1 MTDIADR
8 AVPSPMDPCGNED
21 CDKCDPRPRWKI
33 SQHRVQH
40 LTYTR
45 KIKAGSAEEAM
56 QIFEAGTAWPSQYD
70 DDYGA
75 VIQRDEPLTERLPP
89 DEYHLTECCFHDLVT
104 SSPGEAGSES
114 GAEIVVDSA
123 PQKGEPRPVALDP
136 VQDGRAVRV
145 DLESEAGAVTV
156 VDGAL
161 QKGELRSVATDP
173 VQDGRA
179 VRIDLGILVEEC
191 TRVILERP
199 RDGSPPMVALSADVV
214 RAVAEYARTLSRG
227 IVEAGAPDEALLWQ
241 KFAVAGPAVGGDGA
255 ADAWGSVVH
264 SLHVS
269 AVRRDAEEA
278 PSWRRDPPPRGVRCL
293 VTWTGPDGRSLPR
306 VRVASVSPDHE
317 DERWFS
323 DGERLHH
330 VVAWMPAPEA
340 ARDEA
345 LP

>member
-1 MTDIADR
+1 MGANQIGTDR
-8 AVPSPMDPCGNED
+8 TVPLSMDPCGNED

-45 KIKAGSAEEAM
+45 KIKAGSAEEAL

-75 VIQRDEPLTERLPP
+75 IVQQDVPLTERLPP
-89 DEYHLTECCFHDLVT
+89 DEYHLTECCYHDLAT
-104 SSPGEAGSES
+104 SSSGEIESEVGAVAVVEGSS
-114 GAEIVVDSA
+114 
-123 PQKGEPRPVALDP
+123 QKGERRPIAL
-136 VQDGRAVRV
+136 
-145 DLESEAGAVTV
+145 
-156 VDGAL
+156 
-161 QKGELRSVATDP
+161 DP

-191 TRVILERP
+191 TRVILGRP

-214 RAVAEYARTLSRG
+214 RAAAEYARTLSRG
-227 IVEAGAPDEALLWQ
+227 IVEASSPDEVLLWQ
-241 KFAVAGPAVGGDGA
+241 KFAAAGPAVGGDGA

-264 SLHVS
+264 PLHVS
-269 AVRRDAEEA
+269 AVRRDAEEVS
-278 PSWRRDPPPRGVRCL
+278 PWRRDPPPRGVRCL
-293 VTWTGPDGRSLPR
+293 VTWTGPDGCSPPR
-306 VRVASVSPDHE
+306 VRIASVSPDHE

-330 VVAWMPAPEA
+330 VVAWMSAPEA
-340 ARDEA
+340 ARDEV

>member
-1 MTDIADR
+1 MTNPPDPPEH
-8 AVPSPMDPCGNED
+8 AVTSPIDPCGNED

-89 DEYHLTECCFHDLVT
+89 DEYHLTECCYHDLAA
-104 SSPGEAGSES
+104 SSPGET
-114 GAEIVVDSA
+114 
-123 PQKGEPRPVALDP
+123 
-136 VQDGRAVRV
+136 
-145 DLESEAGAVTV
+145 ESEAGAVTS
-156 VDGAL
+156 VDGVP
-161 QKGELRSVATDP
+161 QKGELRPVASDP
-173 VQDGRA
+173 VQDARA

-227 IVEAGAPDEALLWQ
+227 IVEASSLDEALLWQ
-241 KFAVAGPAVGGDGA
+241 KFAVAGPTIGGDGA

-264 SLHVS
+264 PLHVS
-269 AVRRDAEEA
+269 AVRRDAEGA
-278 PSWRRDPPPRGVRCL
+278 FSWRHDPPPRGVRCL

-306 VRVASVSPDHE
+306 VTVASVSPDHE

-340 ARDEA
+340 A